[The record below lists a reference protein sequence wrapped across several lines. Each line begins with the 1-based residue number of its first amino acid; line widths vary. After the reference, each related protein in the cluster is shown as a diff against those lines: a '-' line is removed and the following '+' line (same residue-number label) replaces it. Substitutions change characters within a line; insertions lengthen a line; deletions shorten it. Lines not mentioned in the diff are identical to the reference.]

1 MRKVTTTESEIVQ
14 FRQDVQ
20 TKLRQR
26 VREAIETV
34 LDEELAAAL
43 GCEAPQRCKGRRG
56 YRNGSGATPADDGDR
71 HPRHSRAARPAAAG

>member
-1 MRKVTTTESEIVQ
+1 MRKITTTESEIVE

-20 TKLRQR
+20 TTLRQR

-43 GCEAPQRCKGRRG
+43 GCEA
-56 YRNGSGATPADDGDR
+56 
-71 HPRHSRAARPAAAG
+71 

>member
-43 GCEAPQRCKGRRG
+43 GCEAYQLRGPTRLPQRV
-56 YRNGSGATPADDGDR
+56 GATPADNGDR
-71 HPRHSRAARPAAAG
+71 HPSNSGAARPAAAG

>member
-34 LDEELAAAL
+34 LDE
-43 GCEAPQRCKGRRG
+43 GSPQRW
-56 YRNGSGATPADDGDR
+56 
-71 HPRHSRAARPAAAG
+71 AARPTSAARADAATATGRSNAR

>member
-1 MRKVTTTESEIVQ
+1 MRKVTTTENEIVQ

-43 GCEAPQRCKGRRG
+43 GWCACSTGSAPP
-56 YRNGSGATPADDGDR
+56 ATWPTT
-71 HPRHSRAARPAAAG
+71 